1 MHLRAE
7 MRFFPGD
14 IISGAM
20 LALAALMIAI
30 GVMVYRYRRGIGPL
44 LLIISGGCLAVSSII
59 DLLSNTDVVD
69 LGETA
74 RWGSLAL
81 GAALGA
87 AAILLWR
94 R

>member
-1 MHLRAE
+1 

-14 IISGAM
+14 LLSGAM
-20 LALAALMIAI
+20 LALGALMIAL

-44 LLIISGGCLAVSSII
+44 LLVISGVSLAASSII
-59 DLLSNTDVVD
+59 DLLLNTDVVD
-69 LGETA
+69 LGGVA
-74 RWGSLAL
+74 RWGAMAL
-81 GAALGA
+81 GMALGA